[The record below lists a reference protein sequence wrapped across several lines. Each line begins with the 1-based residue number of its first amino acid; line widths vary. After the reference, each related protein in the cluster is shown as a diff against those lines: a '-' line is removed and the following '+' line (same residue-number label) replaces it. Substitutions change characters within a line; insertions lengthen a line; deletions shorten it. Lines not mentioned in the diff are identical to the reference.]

1 MGIFGRGI
9 KDGVAAE
16 AKVTDIALTAI
27 AARQHDKRNL
37 KYVLNLEVTASG
49 HGVYAVTVEDT
60 VPYGKTPSIG
70 QSLPVTVSASDAQRV
85 EVEWDRVPNLSEQMR
100 AAGEA
105 AKRGDTEAAA
115 RALGFELKDPPD
127 PQG

>member
-16 AKVTDIALTAI
+16 AKVTDFALTAK
-27 AARQHDKRNL
+27 AARQHDKRDL
-37 KYVLNLEVTASG
+37 RYTLDLEVSAPG
-49 HGVYAVTVEDT
+49 HGVYAVTLEDT
-60 VPYGKTPSIG
+60 VPYGKAPSIG

-85 EVEWDRVPNLSEQMR
+85 EVDWDRVPSLIDGMR

-127 PQG
+127 PQT

>member
-16 AKVTDIALTAI
+16 AKVTDFALTAKS
-27 AARQHDKRNL
+27 ARQHDKRDL
-37 KYVLNLEVTASG
+37 EHTLDLEVTAPG
-49 HGVYAVTVEDT
+49 HGVYAVTVTDT
-60 VPYGKTPSIG
+60 VPYDKTPSIG
-70 QSLPVTVSASDAQRV
+70 QSLPVTVSASDPQRV
-85 EVEWDRVPNLSEQMR
+85 EVDWDRAPSLIDQMG

-105 AKRGDTEAAA
+105 AKRGDTDAAA

-127 PQG
+127 PQA

>member
-1 MGIFGRGI
+1 VGIFRRGI

-16 AKVTDIALTAI
+16 ARVIDLSMTAI

-37 KYVLNLEVTASG
+37 KYVLALEVTAPG
-49 HGVYAVTVEDT
+49 HGVYAVTVKDT
-60 VPYGKTPSIG
+60 VPYDKTPSIG

-85 EVEWDRVPNLSEQMR
+85 EVDWDRAPSLLDQMG

-105 AKRGDTEAAA
+105 AKRGDTDAAA
-115 RALGFELKDPPD
+115 RALGFELKDPED
-127 PQG
+127 PRV